1 MKQRITALLLA
12 LGLTVGLAA
21 CSPKTPAPEGG
32 DVSPSP
38 DVTEAVSPTPD
49 VTPDPDPTEG
59 VSTQQP
65 DVTEL
70 PDKGTPP
77 PEGTSAPIGDPTAP
91 PDTAQPTPTPAE
103 TPAPDPVEPSDTPS
117 IAVPAASE
125 VYAAVAKSA
134 GETTATM
141 DASSVLE
148 NFYDLSAD
156 DLEDY
161 VLYIPELSANIEEI
175 FIVRAK
181 SGKAGTVKSACQSRL
196 AQLQEDADM
205 YPATGAYVASYQ
217 LVTEGDWVLFC
228 VCPDASGAV
237 KAFKDCVK

>member
-21 CSPKTPAPEGG
+21 CSPKTPAPDETA
-32 DVSPSP
+32 SPSP
-38 DVTEAVSPTPD
+38 EATETVSPTPD

-59 VSTQQP
+59 DSTQQP

-77 PEGTSAPIGDPTAP
+77 PENTDPSCNTP
-91 PDTAQPTPTPAE
+91 VPSTPEPTPAE

-117 IAVPAASE
+117 IANSAAN

-134 GETTATM
+134 GDTTATM

-175 FIVRAK
+175 FIARAK
-181 SGKAGTVKSACQSRL
+181 PGKASAVKSACEGRL
-196 AQLQEDADM
+196 SQLQDDADM
-205 YPATGAYVASYQ
+205 YPATGAYVANYQ

-228 VCPDASGAV
+228 VCPDSAGAV
-237 KAFKDCVK
+237 KAFQSAVK

>member
-1 MKQRITALLLA
+1 MKQRITASLLA

-21 CSPKTPAPEGG
+21 CSPKTPAPDETA
-32 DVSPSP
+32 SPSP
-38 DVTEAVSPTPD
+38 DATETVSPTPD

-59 VSTQQP
+59 DSTQQP

-77 PEGTSAPIGDPTAP
+77 PEVTSAPIGDPTAP

-117 IAVPAASE
+117 IANSAAN

-134 GETTATM
+134 GDTTATM

-175 FIVRAK
+175 FIARAK
-181 SGKAGTVKSACQSRL
+181 PGKASAVKSACEGRL
-196 AQLQEDADM
+196 SQLQDDADM
-205 YPATGAYVASYQ
+205 YPATGAYVANYQ

-228 VCPDASGAV
+228 VCPDSAGAV
-237 KAFKDCVK
+237 KAFQDCVR

>member
-21 CSPKTPAPEGG
+21 CSPKTPVPDET
-32 DVSPSP
+32 VSPSP
-38 DVTEAVSPTPD
+38 DATETVSPSPD

-77 PEGTSAPIGDPTAP
+77 PDGTSAPIGDPTAP
-91 PDTAQPTPTPAE
+91 PDTAQPSPTPKP
-103 TPAPDPVEPSDTPS
+103 TPEPDPVEPSDTPS
-117 IAVPAASE
+117 IANSAAN

-141 DASSVLE
+141 DASSVME
-148 NFYDLSAD
+148 NFYDLSAS

-181 SGKAGTVKSACQSRL
+181 PGKADTVKSACEGRL

>member
-12 LGLTVGLAA
+12 LGLTAGLAA
-21 CSPKTPAPEGG
+21 CSPKAPVPDET
-32 DVSPSP
+32 VSPSP
-38 DVTEAVSPTPD
+38 DATEMVSPTPD

-77 PEGTSAPIGDPTAP
+77 PEVTSVPIGDPTAP

-103 TPAPDPVEPSDTPS
+103 TPAPEPAEPSDTPS
-117 IAVPAASE
+117 IANSAGE

-134 GETTATM
+134 GDTTATM
-141 DASSVLE
+141 DASSVME

-181 SGKAGTVKSACQSRL
+181 PGKASAVKSACESRL
-196 AQLQEDADM
+196 AQLQEDAEL
-205 YPATGAYVASYQ
+205 YPATGAYVADYK

-237 KAFKDCVK
+237 KAFQNSVK

>member
-1 MKQRITALLLA
+1 MKQRITASLLA

-21 CSPKTPAPEGG
+21 CAPKAPVPDET
-32 DVSPSP
+32 VSPSP
-38 DVTEAVSPTPD
+38 DPTEMVSPSPD

-77 PEGTSAPIGDPTAP
+77 PEVTSAPIGDPTAP

-103 TPAPDPVEPSDTPS
+103 TPAPDPAEPSDTPS
-117 IAVPAASE
+117 VANSAAN

-141 DASSVLE
+141 DASSVME

-175 FIVRAK
+175 FIARAK
-181 SGKAGTVKSACQSRL
+181 SGKAGTVKSACEGRL
-196 AQLQEDADM
+196 AQLQDDAEM
-205 YPATGAYVASYQ
+205 YPATGGYVADYQ
-217 LVTEGDWVLFC
+217 LVTEGDWVIFC
-228 VCPDASGAV
+228 VCPDAAGAV
-237 KAFKDCVK
+237 KAFQDCVR

>member
-1 MKQRITALLLA
+1 MKQRITASLLA

-21 CSPKTPAPEGG
+21 CAPKAPVPDET
-32 DVSPSP
+32 VSPSP
-38 DVTEAVSPTPD
+38 DPTEMVSPSPD

-77 PEGTSAPIGDPTAP
+77 PEVTSAPIGDPTAP

-103 TPAPDPVEPSDTPS
+103 TPAPDPAEPSDTPS
-117 IAVPAASE
+117 IANSAAN
-125 VYAAVAKSA
+125 VYAAVSKSA
-134 GETTATM
+134 GDTTATM
-141 DASSVLE
+141 DASSVME

-175 FIVRAK
+175 FIARAK
-181 SGKAGTVKSACQSRL
+181 SGKAGTVKSACESRL

-205 YPATGAYVASYQ
+205 YPATGAYVADYK
-217 LVTEGDWVLFC
+217 LVAEGDWVIFC
-228 VCPDASGAV
+228 VCPDSAGAV
-237 KAFKDCVK
+237 KAFQSAVK

>member
-1 MKQRITALLLA
+1 MKQRITASLLA

-21 CSPKTPAPEGG
+21 CAPKTPVPDET
-32 DVSPSP
+32 VSPSP
-38 DVTEAVSPTPD
+38 DATEAVSPSPD
-49 VTPDPDPTEG
+49 ATPDPDPTEG

-77 PEGTSAPIGDPTAP
+77 PEVTSTPIGDPTAP
-91 PDTAQPTPTPAE
+91 PDTAQPAPTPAE

-125 VYAAVAKSA
+125 VYAAVSKSA
-134 GETTATM
+134 GDTTATM
-141 DASSVLE
+141 DASSVME

-181 SGKAGTVKSACQSRL
+181 PGKASAVKSACETRL

-228 VCPDASGAV
+228 VCPDSSGAV
-237 KAFKDCVK
+237 KAFKNCVE

>member
-1 MKQRITALLLA
+1 MKQRITASLLA

-21 CSPKTPAPEGG
+21 CAPKAPVPDET
-32 DVSPSP
+32 VSPSP
-38 DVTEAVSPTPD
+38 DPTEMVSPSPD

-77 PEGTSAPIGDPTAP
+77 PEVTSAPIGDPTAP

-103 TPAPDPVEPSDTPS
+103 TPAPDPAEPSDTPS
-117 IAVPAASE
+117 IANSAAN

-134 GETTATM
+134 GDTTATM
-141 DASSVLE
+141 DASSVME

-175 FIVRAK
+175 FIARAK
-181 SGKAGTVKSACQSRL
+181 SGKAGTVKSACEGRL

-205 YPATGAYVASYQ
+205 YPATGAYVADYK
-217 LVTEGDWVLFC
+217 LVAEGDWVIFC
-228 VCPDASGAV
+228 VCPDSAGAV
-237 KAFKDCVK
+237 KAFQSAVK